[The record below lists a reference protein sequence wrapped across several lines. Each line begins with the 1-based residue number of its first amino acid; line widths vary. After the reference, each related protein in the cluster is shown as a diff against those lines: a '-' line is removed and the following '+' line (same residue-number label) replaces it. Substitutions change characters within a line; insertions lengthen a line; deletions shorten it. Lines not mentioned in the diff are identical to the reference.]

1 MGIRFDEKNRVFE
14 IQTKNTTY
22 MMGLAYDGFLA
33 HAYYGSKL
41 EDTEVSYLFRANYE
55 TEHEKFWYKR
65 EKVEKMD
72 ALAHEYSASGL
83 GDFRDTPLVIRTEGG
98 FHACELS
105 YDSYEIIDGKPALS
119 GLPATFET
127 ESGKATT
134 LRICLKDSL
143 ISLKVY
149 LSYSIFEDSDAIIR
163 SVTVVNEG
171 EKKIYLE
178 RVLSTCLD
186 MDNEDFT
193 LYTLHGS
200 WARER
205 NITGRPVT
213 EGKHIVSSMR
223 GETSH
228 QNHPFM
234 MLTTNGTSQTEGQVY
249 AMNLVYSGNFI
260 AETELNQHG
269 MVRASMGINPNG
281 FEWVLDPG
289 ASFTTPEAVMVYSEH
304 GLGEMTRTFHDLYRN
319 HLIRSKFLHQKRP
332 ILINNWEATYFDFD
346 DDKLVD
352 IARQA
357 HKVGIEMLV
366 MDDGWF
372 GKRNADNCALGDW
385 FVNEEKIRCGLKKL
399 VDRVN
404 AEGLKFGIWFEPEM
418 ISPDSDLYR
427 EHPDYAIQVPGR
439 EPLMARQQYVLD
451 ITRKEV
457 RDYAYGCVKK
467 ILESANIEYVKWDMN
482 RPLCDIGS
490 YGLDAEHMGEFY
502 HRYVLGLY
510 EMQERLL
517 QDFPNLLLENCSGGG
532 GRFDPGMLYY
542 SPQIWTSDDMD
553 PVMRLGIQEGT
564 ALMYPLSTMGAHICV
579 CPNHTTGRVT
589 PIETRANIAMAGTF
603 GYELDITKTSEEEL
617 TKMEAYNK
625 LYHKYNEL
633 MREGD
638 YYRIESYRENQC
650 YDCFACVSKD
660 KKECL
665 MTFMNVYY
673 RPNRPSI
680 RLRMQGLLPD
690 GKYKLEETGKV
701 YSGQLL
707 MKAGILV
714 EVPQGD
720 FYSKQFHFVME

>member
-1 MGIRFDEKNRVFE
+1 MGIRFDEENKVFE

-22 MMGLAYDGFLA
+22 MMGLVYDGFLA

-41 EDTEVSYLFRANYE
+41 EDTQVQYLFRANYE
-55 TEHEKFWYKR
+55 TEQEKFWYKR

-72 ALAHEYSASGL
+72 ALAHEYSAMGL
-83 GDFRDTPLVIRTEGG
+83 GDFRDTPLVVRTAGG
-98 FHACELS
+98 FHACELA
-105 YDSYEIIDGKPALS
+105 YDSYEILDGKPVLE
-119 GLPATFET
+119 GLPSTFET
-127 ESGKATT
+127 EKGKAKT

-163 SVTVVNEG
+163 SVKVVNEG
-171 EKKIYLE
+171 SEKLYLE
-178 RVLSTCLD
+178 RILSTCLD

-269 MVRASMGINPNG
+269 MVRASMGINPTG

-319 HLIRSKFLHQKRP
+319 HLIRSKYLHQKRP

-346 DDKLVD
+346 DNKLVD
-352 IARQA
+352 IAKQA

-399 VDRVN
+399 VERVN

-427 EHPDYAIQVPGR
+427 AHPDYAIQVPGR

-457 RDYAYGCVKK
+457 RDYAYGCVKT

-490 YGLDAEHMGEFY
+490 YALDAEHMGEFY

-603 GYELDITKTSEEEL
+603 GYELDITKTSEEDLE
-617 TKMEAYNK
+617 KMAAYNK

-680 RLRMQGLLPD
+680 RLRMQGLLPE
-690 GKYKLEETGKV
+690 GKYRLEETGEV